1 MTVLLTHMAP
11 DPTEAD
17 ENQVVPQWPARVR
30 ARTCD
35 GGEVLAKPALS
46 CRDRWFESIS
56 LQRGVSCELGWV
68 PRSTCR
74 CSSSTI
80 SPVPSKSNLPV
91 QIAALR
97 RVLGE
102 APGGDRWIE
111 TMPGRGYRFI
121 GPIVTEMEKGAIAA
135 PPQVDTARQ
144 PAPTPRADAER
155 RQITAMSCELI
166 GISGRADGV
175 GLEDSREAVGGF
187 QRGRS
192 PRRVRRQPSRAC
204 RARPF
209 RLSRCTRI
217 RRRRDARGAGQRSA
231 TRCGPYS
238 IIVAWQLSAGVVG
251 FMVIFIVYLAGHTT
265 AACCNCSKIGPT
277 V

>member
-1 MTVLLTHMAP
+1 MTIYALGPFRLDTQDGLLLHGSEPVALGRRAIALLRALVERP
-11 DPTEAD
+11 GALISKDALIKAA
-17 ENQVVPQWPARVR
+17 WPGQAV
-30 ARTCD
+30 
-35 GGEVLAKPALS
+35 E
-46 CRDRWFESIS
+46 E
-56 LQRGVSCELGWV
+56 
-68 PRSTCR
+68 
-74 CSSSTI
+74 
-80 SPVPSKSNLPV
+80 SNLTV
-91 QIAALR
+91 QVAALR

-102 APGGDRWIE
+102 ASGGDRWIE
-111 TMPGRGYRFI
+111 TMPRRGYRFI
-121 GPIVTEMEKGAIAA
+121 GPVVTEVEKGVKA
-135 PPQVDTARQ
+135 PPPQADAARD
-144 PAPTPRADAER
+144 PAPTPHDHAER
-155 RQITAMSCELI
+155 RQITAMSCELV
-166 GISGRADGV
+166 GVAAGADGM
-175 GLEDSREAVGGF
+175 GLEDLREAVGGF